1 MVQCRVKAAFASA
14 WPNATEPDLEQVA
27 VQFAG
32 SGCADP
38 NYLKELGKG
47 GADMA
52 QFISRVWEA
61 VLYARFVK
69 DRWNVSGRGARPDF
83 TLKKD
88 QLTVLVEAVA
98 AQPGDPQRSGM
109 PAEWQGR
116 SSKFFVN
123 IYDEMIPR
131 LTSALKTKTDNYQKY
146 LQQNPDHKNPDRSTT
161 PFVIAINDVRLR
173 SAHGLYPPTSLPLI
187 VHAVLPV
194 GGYGMIEDV
203 ATGQEIVPWRLQWRA
218 QVPKRNGKPVP
229 TDIFLDQAYG
239 CVSAV
244 IYCWTLEAR
253 ENGIVVV
260 HNPRATNP
268 LPRGLFPGVIEY
280 VVKIESSNDAESFV
294 IERVSPPEVPPRTF

>member
-1 MVQCRVKAAFASA
+1 MVQCRVKAVKAAFASA
-14 WPNATEPDLEQVA
+14 WPNATEPTGDLEQLA
-27 VQFAG
+27 VQFAR
-32 SGCADP
+32 SGCADT
-38 NYLKELGKG
+38 NYLTELGKG
-47 GADMA
+47 GADRA

-61 VLYARFVK
+61 VLYARFVE
-69 DRWNVSGRGARPDF
+69 DGWNVSGRGAGPDF

-98 AQPGDPQRSGM
+98 AQPGDPEKSGM
-109 PAEWQGR
+109 PAEWQDR

-146 LQQNPDHKNPDRSTT
+146 LQQNPDHRTM

-173 SAHGLYPPTSLPLI
+173 SAHGLFPPTGLPLI

-194 GGYGMIEDV
+194 GGYATVEDV
-203 ATGQEIVPWRLQWRA
+203 ATGQEIVPWCLTWRE
-218 QVPKRNGKPVP
+218 QVPKRNGQLVP
-229 TDIFLDQAYG
+229 TDSFLDPNYA

-253 ENGIVVV
+253 ENGIIVV
-260 HNPRATNP
+260 HNPKATKP
-268 LPRGLFPGVIEY
+268 LPQGLLPGAIEY
-280 VVKIESSNDAESFV
+280 VVTIESSNDAFV
-294 IERVSPPEVPPRTF
+294 IDRVSPPAARLRTS